1 MAAAKEMPQWR
12 RVALAVSG
20 VRVLHRPS
28 EDKISKIESGQTICQ
43 KGYSQKAI
51 PPKLGK
57 GIPPPPPCYGPFPP
71 LGAGIHLAPRG

>member
-1 MAAAKEMPQWR
+1 MASAKEPPHR
-12 RVALAVSG
+12 HRAALAVLG
-20 VRVLHRPS
+20 VEVLLRPS

-57 GIPPPPPCYGPFPP
+57 GIPPPPPFYGPIPP